1 MSRIMY
7 VKCDRCGKEFVPD
20 AQHKVGWIG
29 MTWRILETDDLESG
43 VTPYEHCDFCE
54 SCMKAISDFI
64 EGTVIEEEAPPEVE
78 IVIPKHDEPVE
89 EEPVTK
95 EVGEAHQ
102 KGEEPPEPK
111 KPKKNPPKQKKLDV
125 DKIISLYTAKEPL
138 TPWTPEKIAAEMHC
152 TVQAVRYH
160 LKKEGLIGGDADDRN
175 GEGQA

>member
-1 MSRIMY
+1 MSRITY
-7 VKCDRCGKEFVPD
+7 VKCDRCGKQFIPD

-29 MTWRILETDDLESG
+29 MTWRIPETDDLESG

-54 SCMKAISDFI
+54 NCMKAISDFI
-64 EGTVIEEEAPPEVE
+64 EGAVIEEEAPPEVE
-78 IVIPKHDEPVE
+78 IVVNEPPAAE
-89 EEPVTK
+89 ED
-95 EVGEAHQ
+95 GEAPQ
-102 KGEEPPEPK
+102 KAEEPPEPK
-111 KPKKNPPKQKKLDV
+111 KAQKNPPKQKKLDV

>member
-1 MSRIMY
+1 MSRITY
-7 VKCDRCGKEFVPD
+7 VKCDRCGKQFIPD

-29 MTWRILETDDLESG
+29 MTWRIPETDDLEIG

-78 IVIPKHDEPVE
+78 IVVDEPPVAE
-89 EEPVTK
+89 ED
-95 EVGEAHQ
+95 GEAPQ
-102 KGEEPPEPK
+102 KAEEPPEPK
-111 KPKKNPPKQKKLDV
+111 KAQKNPPKQKKLDV

>member
-20 AQHKVGWIG
+20 AQHKVVWIG
-29 MTWRILETDDLESG
+29 MTWRIPETDGLESG

-54 SCMKAISDFI
+54 NCMKAISDFI
-64 EGTVIEEEAPPEVE
+64 EGAVIEEEAPPEVE
-78 IVIPKHDEPVE
+78 IVVNEPPAAE
-89 EEPVTK
+89 ED
-95 EVGEAHQ
+95 GEAPQ
-102 KGEEPPEPK
+102 KGGEPHKPK
-111 KPKKNPPKQKKLDV
+111 KTKKNPPKQKKLDV

>member
-1 MSRIMY
+1 MSRITY
-7 VKCDRCGKEFVPD
+7 VKCDRCGKQFIPD
-20 AQHKVGWIG
+20 TTHRVGFIG
-29 MTWRILETDDLESG
+29 FKWRDIETDDLLDDVNPFE
-43 VTPYEHCDFCE
+43 EKDFCE

-95 EVGEAHQ
+95 EVEEAPQ
-102 KGEEPPEPK
+102 KGEELSIPK

>member
-20 AQHKVGWIG
+20 AEHKVGWIG
-29 MTWRILETDDLESG
+29 MTWRIPETDDLESG

-78 IVIPKHDEPVE
+78 IVVNEPPVAE
-89 EEPVTK
+89 ED
-95 EVGEAHQ
+95 GEAPQ
-102 KGEEPPEPK
+102 KGGEPPEPK

-138 TPWTPEKIAAEMHC
+138 TPWTPKKIAAEMHC

-175 GEGQA
+175 GEGEA